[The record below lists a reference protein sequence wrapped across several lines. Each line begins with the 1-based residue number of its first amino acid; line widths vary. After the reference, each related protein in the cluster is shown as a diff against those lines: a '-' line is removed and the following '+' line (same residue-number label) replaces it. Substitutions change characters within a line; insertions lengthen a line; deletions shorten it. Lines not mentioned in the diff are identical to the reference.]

1 MTKIIVVYLIA
12 SFMWVSCSKEN
23 EIQITPMDEII
34 SPKLQ
39 TQLSLKMPIY
49 KDNTPPN
56 VEGTYLCSPV
66 YLIYSSIKEDE
77 DSYEEEGNFMD
88 IELTYSTQSSVEN
101 KLVGLIQQVNEGD
114 VYSTSNSEGK
124 TYIYGS
130 NNNFT
135 ICDPMIKTD
144 KNGKSIKELF
154 IISGT
159 KTESGI
165 SNLYISLLMT
175 EKPEE
180 AVDIINVND
189 YRIFKDGDGLATNSS
204 LTKSEDIRTLHSSQI
219 KKKNRRLLE
228 LHKLK

>member
-1 MTKIIVVYLIA
+1 MAFLVISVLWI
-12 SFMWVSCSKEN
+12 SCSKEN

-39 TQLSLKMPIY
+39 TQLSLEMPIY

-56 VEGTYLCSPV
+56 VEGTYLCSPI

-88 IELTYSTQSSVEN
+88 MELSYSAQSSIDN
-101 KLVGLIQQVNEGD
+101 KLIGLIQQVNEGKA
-114 VYSTSNSEGK
+114 YNTTNSEEK
-124 TYIYGS
+124 AYIYGS
-130 NNNFT
+130 KNNFT

-144 KNGKSIKELF
+144 KNGKSVKELF

-159 KTESGI
+159 KTESGV
-165 SNLYISLLMT
+165 SNLHISLLMS
-175 EKPEE
+175 EKSED

-189 YRIFKDGDGLATNSS
+189 YRIFKDGDGLASNSIKTRAAQCQTTKK
-204 LTKSEDIRTLHSSQI
+204 LTLDKSIQRIQH
-219 KKKNRRLLE
+219 
-228 LHKLK
+228 